1 MLGSLEELRV
11 WQRAHALTLVVYK
24 STLAFPVEEK
34 FGLVSQLRRA
44 SISIGNNIAEGNG
57 RRTTKDYVAFLY
69 MAYGSCQEL
78 RSMFRIG
85 VDLGY
90 LDKIRYAQ
98 MSDDALAISKMLK
111 KLIASLSENDPIR

>member
-1 MLGSLEELRV
+1 
-11 WQRAHALTLVVYK
+11 
-24 STLAFPVEEK
+24 
-34 FGLVSQLRRA
+34 
-44 SISIGNNIAEGNG
+44 
-57 RRTTKDYVAFLY
+57 
-69 MAYGSCQEL
+69 
-78 RSMFRIG
+78 MFRIG